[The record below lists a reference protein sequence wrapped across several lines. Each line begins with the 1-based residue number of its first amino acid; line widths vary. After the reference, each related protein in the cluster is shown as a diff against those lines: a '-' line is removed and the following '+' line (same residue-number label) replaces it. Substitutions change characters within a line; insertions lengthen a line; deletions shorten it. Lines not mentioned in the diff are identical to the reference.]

1 MSEAVSS
8 SSSASY
14 DRSYLP
20 WGVAALVA
28 SAVVIV
34 LGNTNLKPGEN
45 GSTGWLFINLAI
57 FLVLVY
63 PLYGMLVLGS
73 TNPARTG
80 LIFGILAVI
89 SLGAFWS
96 AMPILL
102 GPVAVALGRRAGDVT
117 QGKVA
122 LWLGAIATV
131 VGFVGGVVGTT
142 G

>member
-1 MSEAVSS
+1 MSEAISS
-8 SSSASY
+8 NHRMSF
-14 DRSYLP
+14 DRTYLP

-28 SAVVIV
+28 SAIVIV

-45 GSTGWLFINLAI
+45 GSTGWLFTNIAI
-57 FLVLVY
+57 FLVLVF
-63 PLYGMLVLGS
+63 PLYAMLVPGS

-96 AMPILL
+96 ALPILL

-122 LWLGAIATV
+122 FWLGAVATV
-131 VGFVGGVVGTT
+131 VGFVGGVALSFT
-142 G
+142 

>member
-1 MSEAVSS
+1 MTDAVHSHRI
-8 SSSASY
+8 SY
-14 DRSYLP
+14 DRTYLP
-20 WGVAALVA
+20 WGLAALAA

-34 LGNTNLKPGEN
+34 LGNTNLDPGEN
-45 GSTGWLFINLAI
+45 GSTSWLFINIGI
-57 FLVLVY
+57 FLALVF
-63 PLYGMLVLGS
+63 PLYGILVPRS

-102 GPVAVALGRRAGDVT
+102 GPVAIALGRRAGDAT

-122 LWLGAIATV
+122 VGLGALATV
-131 VGFVGGVVGTT
+131 VGFVGGIAATFS
-142 G
+142 

>member
-1 MSEAVSS
+1 MTEAVSS
-8 SSSASY
+8 HRMSG
-14 DRSYLP
+14 DRTYLP
-20 WGVAALVA
+20 WAAAALVA
-28 SAVVIV
+28 SAVVII

-45 GSTGWLFINLAI
+45 GSTGWLFANLAI
-57 FLVLVY
+57 FLVLAY
-63 PLYGMLVLGS
+63 PLYGMLIPGS

-80 LIFGILAVI
+80 LIFGILAII

-131 VGFVGGVVGTT
+131 VGFVGGVAATFT
-142 G
+142 